1 MDNQETANCFNDV
14 KETFLN
20 TQLAEELSLL
30 TPRDIRETINSW
42 ATTST
47 DKERVGELIF
57 EWLEDEYPCKKDE
70 LSPKEKHKRLL
81 ITVSN
86 AREHID
92 FVLTD
97 HTPTDDRRKSFKI
110 AEEKDAVIEEQFR
123 QEVEDW
129 GEYQISQGESAK
141 YFKGGDERIDRLR
154 GQGDKNVSD
163 YLQKLPNKKRETVK
177 QSKHHGKC
185 DIYEYKKN
193 MCHFLDNIIPTDQ
206 NNETRLL
213 NLLDEM
219 GYGYSD
225 ELNGYLFLFS
235 FLSELM
241 RYEFIICREITPYT
255 EEIRSFKRYKHD
267 PEDKVW
273 EARLNYYKNIGVRN
287 RHRHSATLNS
297 NKWAI
302 SFEDFAKLY
311 RKILGLSNKAISTP
325 LQ

>member
-57 EWLEDEYPCKKDE
+57 EWLKDEYPDKKGE
-70 LSPKEKHKRLL
+70 LSSEVKHDRLL
-81 ITVSN
+81 LTISN
-86 AREHID
+86 AKKYLDSI
-92 FVLTD
+92 LTKRD
-97 HTPTDDRRKSFKI
+97 RKAEDADPERFNSLTP
-110 AEEKDAVIEEQFR
+110 EEQEEHLNTLPSR
-123 QEVEDW
+123 VRGED
-129 GEYQISQGESAK
+129 
-141 YFKGGDERIDRLR
+141 
-154 GQGDKNVSD
+154 
-163 YLQKLPNKKRETVK
+163 
-177 QSKHHGKC
+177 HGKC
-185 DIYEYKKN
+185 NMEEYKDN
-193 MCHFLDNIIPTDQ
+193 MDYLLNMVIPTTR
-206 NNETRLL
+206 NNKTKLL
-213 NLLDEM
+213 KLLDKM
-219 GYGYSD
+219 GYGYND

-241 RYEFIICREITPYT
+241 RYEFIICREIIPYT